1 MFFQTITSSLSS
13 LLQTFKQVTTFSRDC
28 KTNRE
33 MEKCKTKSHSGI
45 FRHIHAYS
53 DTFRHISKIYPNI
66 IRHIQAYSG
75 IIQANSKPCVTL
87 AYSELW
93 YIQNPAIFKTRG
105 IFRTLVYPKLW
116 HIQNL
121 RHTQNPELLKTL
133 EYSQYSQPETYS
145 KLRQTCTMEHLE
157 KQLTAVIFFAS
168 YNYFRNVSLV
178 LYFTK

>member
-1 MFFQTITSSLSS
+1 
-13 LLQTFKQVTTFSRDC
+13 
-28 KTNRE
+28 
-33 MEKCKTKSHSGI
+33 MEKCKTKGHSGI

-53 DTFRHISKIYPNI
+53 DIFRHISKTYPNI

-75 IIQANSKPCVTL
+75 IIQANSKPFVTL

-93 YIQNPAIFKTRG
+93 YIQNPGIFKTRG
-105 IFRTLVYPKLW
+105 IFRTLVHPKLW

-133 EYSQYSQPETYS
+133 EYSQPETYS
-145 KLRQTCTMEHLE
+145 KPRQTCTMEHLE